1 MDALS
6 QDCFDDRQSL
16 LDRIFVGLDQRLHRH
31 VQGQLVSEHRRPV
44 ARQVGQQDRHLIVVW
59 LLDLKNNFFSG
70 KMKEQI
76 YHQMQISALSKK
88 TKAYYFRIS
97 LLKLDILLFEI

>member
-1 MDALS
+1 VDALS

-44 ARQVGQQDRHLIVVW
+44 ARQVGQQDRHLIVVG
-59 LLDLKNNFFSG
+59 LFDLKDNFFSG
-70 KMKEQI
+70 KMKEKI
-76 YHQMQISALSKK
+76 YHQMQILALSKK
-88 TKAYYFRIS
+88 KEVIIFGCLCS
-97 LLKLDILLFEI
+97 N